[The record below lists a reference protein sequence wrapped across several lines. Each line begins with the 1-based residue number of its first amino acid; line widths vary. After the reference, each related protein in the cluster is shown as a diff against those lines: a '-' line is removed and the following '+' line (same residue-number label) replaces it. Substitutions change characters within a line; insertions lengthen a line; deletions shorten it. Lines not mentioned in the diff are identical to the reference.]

1 MIELYND
8 DCMNVFPSIEDGS
21 IDCVVTD
28 APYGMNFKSNRA
40 KDGPRY
46 ENISND
52 EIPFIDWIKPCYDLL
67 KDGGGLIS
75 FCNWNTSH
83 IWREEFEKAGFTI
96 KSQIIWNRLHHGSGD
111 LTGAFAPMHDVIWY
125 ASKGRRLFK
134 NSRPKSVLSHKRP
147 SPNQD
152 HGHPTCKPVPLME
165 ELIRSIYDG
174 TDGII
179 LDPFLGSGST
189 GVAAVNLNRKF
200 IGIEMHKPYFDTA
213 KKRIHARNSD
223 NSFDWE

>member
-1 MIELYND
+1 MIELHND
-8 DCMNVFPSIEDGS
+8 DCMNILPTIESGS
-21 IDCVVTD
+21 IDCLVSD
-28 APYGMNFKSNRA
+28 PPYGMNFKSNRA

-46 ENISND
+46 KNISND
-52 EIPFIDWIKPCYDLL
+52 EIPFIDWLKPCFDLL

-83 IWREEFEKAGFTI
+83 IWREEIEKVGFTI
-96 KSQIIWNRLHHGSGD
+96 KSQVIWNRMHHGSGD

-125 ASKGRRLFK
+125 ASKGRRIFK

-213 KKRIHARNSD
+213 KKRISASNSD